1 MKGDGSITPIKGQR
15 GAWRVC
21 MSTGRDP
28 ITGRYGKVQ
37 RIVRGT
43 KADARAVRDAM
54 RRDLDNGIDARGGR
68 TPFADYAAQWLETRR
83 ASGEVGTTRLER
95 LRGIMGA
102 ISGYI
107 GLSLIHISEP
117 TRPY

>member
-54 RRDLDNGIDARGGR
+54 RRDLDNGIDAC
-68 TPFADYAAQWLETRR
+68 
-83 ASGEVGTTRLER
+83 V
-95 LRGIMGA
+95 
-102 ISGYI
+102 
-107 GLSLIHISEP
+107 
-117 TRPY
+117 